1 MQEESEERKIMYPK
15 SLIMVHILARKTLR
29 QGQRFLIFQ
38 LGKLAYIFLHKK
50 FTKTKHIVTPKV
62 GDNTKR
68 GEVYWADL
76 QGGVGSEQGNKRP
89 VLIIQNDYGNKNSPT
104 TIVAPISTHSKEFVT
119 HVYCRNKSLDYRSQ
133 ILLEQIRVLDKSRIE
148 KYICTLNP
156 DVMDE
161 VDEKIKISLALN
173 KKERGERVN
182 ELQIF
187 NSEEFGDI
195 RTMNIDG
202 QPWFVGFDVADA
214 LGYKNQSDAIMKH
227 IAEEDRR
234 VIQKSQITTLA
245 DVPNRGFTFINES
258 GLYALIFGSKLE
270 SAQRFKRWVTSEVL
284 PSIRKTGGYQKPLTP
299 EQMMRIQLEMID
311 DVSGRVTKL
320 ENTMNIDYG
329 QQRVLEKEVAAV
341 VIESLGGKDSNA
353 YREISKKVFSE
364 CNRDVKDYFH
374 VNSRNNIPRLR
385 FDEAIDYVRNWFPC
399 SNTRMLI
406 KECNAQIGM

>member
-1 MQEESEERKIMYPK
+1 M
-15 SLIMVHILARKTLR
+15 
-29 QGQRFLIFQ
+29 
-38 LGKLAYIFLHKK
+38 
-50 FTKTKHIVTPKV
+50 
-62 GDNTKR
+62 
-68 GEVYWADL
+68 YWADL
-76 QGGVGSEQGNKRP
+76 RGHEGHEQGEKRP
-89 VLIIQNDYGNKNSPT
+89 VLIIQNDKGNKNSST
-104 TIVAPISTHSKEFVT
+104 TIIAPITTHSREFIT
-119 HVYCRNKSLDYRSQ
+119 HVYCKKCSLDYRSQ
-133 ILLEQIRVLDKSRIE
+133 ILLEQIRTIDKSRIGN
-148 KYICTLNP
+148 YICTLNS
-156 DVMDE
+156 DVMSE

-173 KKERGERVN
+173 KEERGERVN

-227 IAEEDRR
+227 VAEEDKR

-284 PSIRKTGGYQKPLTP
+284 PSIRKTGTYQKPMTP
-299 EQMMRIQLEMID
+299 EQMMRVQLGMID
-311 DVSGRVTKL
+311 DVSDRVTKL

-329 QQRVLEKEVAAV
+329 QQRVLEKEVASV

-385 FDEAIDYVRNWFPC
+385 FEDAVDYIRNWTPC

-406 KECNAQIGM
+406 KQYNAQLEWLSSRG

>member
-1 MQEESEERKIMYPK
+1 M
-15 SLIMVHILARKTLR
+15 
-29 QGQRFLIFQ
+29 
-38 LGKLAYIFLHKK
+38 
-50 FTKTKHIVTPKV
+50 
-62 GDNTKR
+62 
-68 GEVYWADL
+68 
-76 QGGVGSEQGNKRP
+76 
-89 VLIIQNDYGNKNSPT
+89 
-104 TIVAPISTHSKEFVT
+104 
-119 HVYCRNKSLDYRSQ
+119 
-133 ILLEQIRVLDKSRIE
+133 
-148 KYICTLNP
+148 
-156 DVMDE
+156 
-161 VDEKIKISLALN
+161 
-173 KKERGERVN
+173 N

-187 NSEEFGDI
+187 NSEEFGDV

-214 LGYKNQSDAIMKH
+214 LGYKNQSDAITKH
-227 IAEEDRR
+227 VLEEDRR

-245 DVPNRGFTFINES
+245 DVPNRGFAFINES

-284 PSIRKTGGYQKPLTP
+284 PSIRRTGSYQKPLTP

-329 QQRVLEKEVAAV
+329 QQRVLEKEVARV

-353 YREISKKVFSE
+353 YREVSKKVFSE

-385 FDEAIDYVRNWFPC
+385 FDNAVDYIKNWTPC
-399 SNTRMLI
+399 INTRILI
-406 KECNAQIGM
+406 KELNATEP